1 MSVADLLLTVRGQ
14 DDRWLSMTPDRTY
27 FEAKYQPRVNRSRET
42 YEVPFDNQST
52 TFGSTGRCTIPVK
65 GDYMTRLNL
74 RTVMPPIYQTVPG
87 QYVFPTPSSEVS
99 ANVYVNMGL
108 TKIVGTG
115 TTLSANTTGN
125 HYFSVGAPVILTGT
139 GTLNG
144 TFTIASIPT
153 ANSFTCSTS
162 LIGTSTQGTVSSVGI
177 VCADNIS
184 YFSTQNS
191 NLWTN
196 NLTNKTWKIINA
208 SLVGNQ
214 LTLTTSSPSN
224 FAVGSQVVVNMST
237 IGISQQPVTVTS
249 STDTTFSYTY
259 DNTFAMVS
267 LDNNQAYST
276 NGAYSWTSVTSPL
289 SGQWNGIGFGHGT
302 FVAVGL
308 NKQAYSSDGK
318 TWTSVTSPLFGNW
331 RSVAWSPI
339 GDANGTFAMVCD
351 GGGTGIFQAY
361 STDSGR
367 TWTPS
372 STQISGNWTSVT
384 YSDNGFIAVG
394 TIQIFSANG
403 NLWFNIP
410 FPSYGG
416 WNSVAYGNGVAIAVG
431 FGNSIIR
438 SSTPTYQWNLF
449 VSPPLY
455 GGTWNSIAF
464 GNGTF
469 VIVGGAPV
477 AYSTNDGASW
487 TNSVAPPPVNCT
499 SVTFGNGV
507 FVATAPN
514 FQMYSTN
521 GISWTPSVSPLPG
534 FWQSVAY
541 NTFFYGWSGTGSP
554 DSVSLVTPPIQ
565 VNDRSF
571 TSTVYPSISFATADD
586 AAFWGFDSREG
597 FTYSLPATPPWTYT
611 QSGWIA
617 GFLPPATSTYDDSV
631 AHKLCKAVRILVGK
645 QTIKEYSGE
654 YIELQNDLL
663 VPYENKAILK
673 LMNGTLDQTQA
684 VVSREYYVNLPIGTK
699 EVPLCALTNQHMSIE
714 VDFEQY
720 QNLSHNLNPGTGA
733 FTDAMS
739 YVTYANQA
747 LNARSTLSY
756 QRYIFIVTY
765 DERLIVFDTTKDI
778 SSSFIF
784 SVSGSRQLC
793 IQAGYLYIGLLNG
806 LGRAILSELIQGN
819 ISSYTVSTVG
829 LNQNN
834 NGSMISDFRYIYMIR
849 DDPGAPNIVQYDTT
863 SDFNVSGSYVFG
875 YYYAKQLILT
885 GSDIIMIPN
894 GQPGKLYT
902 YKLNADFSVQWYPI
916 DYSMYGYEITEGV
929 LIGNSVYFIC
939 DGNKIL
945 EYSNST
951 FTVLVQNSIFV
962 MVGSGPLYPQSFSA
976 YSVTSGRTWTVSNTG
991 IFANWQ
997 SVAFGNGVFVTV
1009 GYDNLGSGIQA
1020 YSLDNGQTW
1029 TDVHVPGIWLSVAFG
1044 NGVFVMT
1051 GNYPVYSLDNGKTW
1065 IGGQPYG
1072 GTWYS
1077 VAFGNGVFVMVGP
1090 DNQAY
1095 SLDNGQTWSAVTSPL
1110 VGYWYNVA
1118 FGNGVFVMVGQNN
1131 QAYSLNNG
1139 QTWTAVNSPLN
1150 GTWISGAF
1158 GNDVFVMVGQNNQA
1172 YSLNNG
1178 KTWTPVS
1185 SPLSGNWSS
1194 VVYGNGVFVMSG
1206 TDNQAYSL
1214 DKGQTWT
1221 AVITPILSFSPY
1233 LGVSTSYNLTGT
1245 RNLMSMGDYIYA
1257 SADQG
1262 VIRINVSSAS
1272 IEYPAPVK
1280 FDGSTPRIFA
1290 HGPRY
1295 VYMFTQG
1302 SMSPTSVVRYDPYAQ
1317 ISSFQA
1323 SILVDYESLPP
1334 EVPKPDKALLGLVQT
1349 QKVTDMKYMNIK
1361 GPVKELWVTGVPA
1374 TTNVFQ
1380 YSNLATRSTLELTG
1394 EQIVTE
1400 DIGTRT
1406 FLNIIEP
1413 FETHTSMPIRNVSVV
1428 SFEFDPEREIPN
1440 GTINF
1445 SRIRDQVLSANAQTV
1460 WARTYNLLTIQD
1472 GIGGLIF
1479 NS

>member
-1 MSVADLLLTVRGQ
+1 
-14 DDRWLSMTPDRTY
+14 
-27 FEAKYQPRVNRSRET
+27 
-42 YEVPFDNQST
+42 
-52 TFGSTGRCTIPVK
+52 
-65 GDYMTRLNL
+65 
-74 RTVMPPIYQTVPG
+74 MPPIYTTVSG
-87 QYVFPTPSSEVS
+87 QYVYPTPSSEVS

-108 TKIVGTG
+108 TQVNASGGAMT
-115 TTLSANTTGN
+115 AYTTGN
-125 HYFSVGAPVILTGT
+125 HYFTIGAPVILTGT

-144 TFTIASIPT
+144 TFIIASTPT

-208 SLVGNQ
+208 SLAGNQ
-214 LTLTTSSPSN
+214 LTLTTSTPSN

-259 DNTFAMVS
+259 DTTFAMVS

-276 NGAYSWTSVTSPL
+276 NEGNSWTSVTSPL
-289 SGQWNGIGFGHGT
+289 SGQWNGIGFGHGI

-331 RSVAWSPI
+331 RSVAWSPFSNT
-339 GDANGTFAMVCD
+339 GDPNGIYAMVCD

-372 STQISGNWTSVT
+372 STQISGNWTSIT
-384 YSDNGFIAVG
+384 AWNGGFIAVG
-394 TIQIFSANG
+394 NIQIYGSNG

-438 SSTPTYQWNLF
+438 SSTPTFQWNLF
-449 VSPPLY
+449 VSPPPF

-469 VIVGGAPV
+469 VIVGYNTI
-477 AYSTNDGASW
+477 AYSTDDGASW
-487 TNSVAPPPVNCT
+487 TNSFAPPPAIYT

-507 FVATAPN
+507 FVAIAPN
-514 FQMYSTN
+514 FQSYSSTN
-521 GISWTPSVSPLPG
+521 GISWTPSSPTLLG
-534 FWQSVAY
+534 IWSGLAY
-541 NTFFYGWSGTGSP
+541 NTFFYYWSGTGSP

-617 GFLPPATSTYDDSV
+617 GFLPPSTSTYDDSV

-684 VVSREYYVNLPIGTK
+684 IVSREYYVNLPLGTK
-699 EVPLCALTNQHMSIE
+699 EVPLCALTHQHMSVE

-720 QNLSHNLNPGTGA
+720 QNLSQNLNPGTGA
-733 FTDAMS
+733 FTDTMS
-739 YVTYANQA
+739 YVTYANQS

-756 QRYIFIVTY
+756 QQYIFIITY

-793 IQAGYLYIGLLNG
+793 IQSGYLYIGLLNG

-819 ISSYTVSTVG
+819 ISSYTISTVG

-834 NGSMISDFRYIYMIR
+834 NGSMISDFRYVYITC
-849 DDPGAPNIVQYDTT
+849 DNPGAPLIVQYDTT
-863 SDFNVSGSYVFG
+863 SDFNNFYGSYVLG
-875 YYYAKQLILT
+875 NYYAKQLILT
-885 GSDIIMIPN
+885 GSNIIMIPN

-929 LIGNSVYFIC
+929 LIGGSVYFIC

-976 YSVTSGRTWTVSNTG
+976 SSVTSGRTWTVSNTG

-1029 TDVHVPGIWLSVAFG
+1029 TDVHVPGIWR
-1044 NGVFVMT
+1044 
-1051 GNYPVYSLDNGKTW
+1051 
-1065 IGGQPYG
+1065 
-1072 GTWYS
+1072 S

-1095 SLDNGQTWSAVTSPL
+1095 SLDNGQTWTAVTSPL

-1118 FGNGVFVMVGQNN
+1118 FGNGVFVMVGQN
-1131 QAYSLNNG
+1131 
-1139 QTWTAVNSPLN
+1139 
-1150 GTWISGAF
+1150 
-1158 GNDVFVMVGQNNQA
+1158 DQA

-1178 KTWTPVS
+1178 KTWTAAVP
-1185 SPLSGNWSS
+1185 PLVGNWNSVVYGNGVFVMVGQDNQAYSSDNGKTWTAVITPLNGNWIS

-1206 TDNQAYSL
+1206 TDNQAYSS
-1214 DKGQTWT
+1214 DNGQTWT

-1233 LGVSTSYNLTGT
+1233 LGVNTSYDLTGT

-1262 VIRINVSSAS
+1262 VIRINVSNAS

-1380 YSNLATRSTLELTG
+1380 YSNLASRSTLELTG

-1428 SFEFDPEREIPN
+1428 SFEFDPESEIPN

>member
-42 YEVPFDNQST
+42 YEIPFDNQDA
-52 TFGSTGRCTIPVK
+52 TFDSTGRCTIPVK
-65 GDYMTRLNL
+65 GDYMTRMTL

-87 QYVFPTPSSEVS
+87 QYVFPTPSSQVD

-108 TKIVGTG
+108 TQVDADGV
-115 TTLSANTTGN
+115 TLTANTTGN
-125 HYFSVGAPVILTGT
+125 HYFTVGAPVILIGT
-139 GTLNG
+139 GTLDG
-144 TFTIASIPT
+144 TFTIAAIPT
-153 ANSFTCSTS
+153 ANSFACSTS
-162 LIGTSTQGTVSSVGI
+162 LTGTSTQGTVSSVGI

-191 NLWTN
+191 NLWIN

-214 LTLTTSSPSN
+214 LTLTTSTPSN
-224 FAVGSQVVVNMST
+224 FTVGSQVVVNLST

-276 NGAYSWTSVTSPL
+276 NGGNSWTYVTSPL

-302 FVAVGL
+302 FVAVGQ

-318 TWTSVTSPLFGNW
+318 TWTSVTSPLFGVW
-331 RSVAWSPI
+331 RSVAWASG
-339 GDANGTFAMVCD
+339 GDVNGTFVMVGD
-351 GGGTGIFQAY
+351 GPNYQAY

-384 YSDNGFIAVG
+384 FSIGSGFIAVG
-394 TIQIFSANG
+394 NVQIFSANG

-416 WNSVAYGNGVAIAVG
+416 WNSVAYGNNITIAVG
-431 FGNSIIR
+431 SGNSIIR
-438 SSTPTYQWNLF
+438 SSTPHFQWGLP
-449 VSPPLY
+449 VSPPLF

-469 VIVGGAPV
+469 VIVCLNTI
-477 AYSTNDGASW
+477 AYSTDDGASW
-487 TNSVAPPPVNCT
+487 TDTFAPPPANYT

-514 FQMYSTN
+514 FQSYSSTN
-521 GISWTPSVSPLPG
+521 GVSWTPSSPTLIG
-534 FWQSVAY
+534 NWSGVAY
-541 NTFFYGWSGTGSP
+541 NTFFYYWSGTGSP

-611 QSGWIA
+611 QSGWIS

-684 VVSREYYVNLPIGTK
+684 VVSREYYVNLPLGTK
-699 EVPLCALTNQHMSIE
+699 EVPLCALTLQNMSVE

-720 QNLSHNLNPGTGA
+720 QNLSQNLNPGTGA

-756 QRYIFIVTY
+756 QQYIFIVTY
-765 DERLIVFDTTKDI
+765 DERLIVFDTTQDI

-793 IQAGYLYIGLLNG
+793 IQSGYLYIGLLNG
-806 LGRAILSELIQGN
+806 IGRAILSELIQGN
-819 ISSYTVSTVG
+819 ISSYTVSSVL

-834 NGSMISDFRYIYMIR
+834 NGSMISDFRYVYMIR
-849 DDPGAPNIVQYDTT
+849 DDPGAPIIVQYDTT
-863 SDFNVSGSYVFG
+863 SDFNDLSGSYVIG
-875 YYYAKQLILT
+875 NYYAKQLILT

-916 DYSMYGYEITEGV
+916 DYSTYGYEITEGV

-976 YSVTSGRTWTVSNTG
+976 YSLTSGRTWTVSNTG

-1029 TDVHVPGIWLSVAFG
+1029 TAVHVPGGWFS
-1044 NGVFVMT
+1044 
-1051 GNYPVYSLDNGKTW
+1051 
-1065 IGGQPYG
+1065 
-1072 GTWYS
+1072 
-1077 VAFGNGVFVMVGP
+1077 
-1090 DNQAY
+1090 
-1095 SLDNGQTWSAVTSPL
+1095 
-1110 VGYWYNVA
+1110 VA

-1131 QAYSLNNG
+1131 QAYSLDNGKTWSILVTYPNPYGTWNSVSFGNGVFIMLGSDNQAYSLDNG
-1139 QTWTAVNSPLN
+1139 QTWTAVNTPLN
-1150 GTWISGAF
+1150 GVWRSVVY
-1158 GNDVFVMVGQNNQA
+1158 GNGVFVMVGTNNQA
-1172 YSLNNG
+1172 YSSDNG
-1178 KTWTPVS
+1178 ETWTAVLT
-1185 SPLSGNWSS
+1185 PLNGVWIS

-1206 TDNQAYSL
+1206 TDNQAYSS
-1214 DKGQTWT
+1214 DNGETWT
-1221 AVITPILSFSPY
+1221 AVITPILSSFPY

-1262 VIRINVSSAS
+1262 VIRINVSNAS
-1272 IEYPAPVK
+1272 IEYPAPVP
-1280 FDGSTPRIFA
+1280 FDGQTPRIFA

-1295 VYMFTQG
+1295 VYMFTQD
-1302 SMSPTSVVRYDPYAQ
+1302 SMSPTSVVRYDPYSQ
-1317 ISSFQA
+1317 ISSFRA
-1323 SILVDYESLPP
+1323 SILVDYESLPL
-1334 EVPKPDKALLGLVQT
+1334 EVPKPDKALLGLIQT
-1349 QKVTDMKYMNIK
+1349 QRVTDMNYMNIK
-1361 GPVKELWVTGVPA
+1361 GPVKELWVTGASA

-1380 YSNLATRSTLELTG
+1380 YSNLATLSTLELTG

-1400 DIGTRT
+1400 DVGTRT
-1406 FLNIIEP
+1406 FLNTIEP
-1413 FETHTSMPIRNVSVV
+1413 FETHTSMPIRNFSVIP
-1428 SFEFDPEREIPN
+1428 FEFDPESNVPN

-1460 WARTYNLLTIQD
+1460 WVSNYNLLAIQG